1 MPKIVD
7 KEEMRTRIMDAAM
20 TVYSEVGFHVA
31 TMDAI
36 AKQSGL
42 GKGTVYLYFKSKE
55 ALTVALADR
64 VFGGMEDNFIS
75 ENQSSSLEEFGSQI
89 RKSMDISTEHASF
102 IRVFFEVFGP
112 SFASEEFVKEVAGFF
127 DRLGAHYSAQLEH
140 LQSLSQVRGDIDTGT
155 TGRAL
160 AAMIDGI
167 ILHKGLFA
175 IPGSRHRKLI
185 EASLKLLLDGAKA

>member
-7 KEEMRTRIMDAAM
+7 KEEMKLRIMDAAM
-20 TVYSEVGFHVA
+20 IVYSDMGFHVA

-55 ALTVALADR
+55 ELTVGLVDR
-64 VFGGMEDNFIS
+64 IFGGMEDNFFS
-75 ENQSSSLEEFGSQI
+75 QDLCETVEEFKAML
-89 RKSMDISTEHASF
+89 RKTMDIPKEHASF

-112 SFASEEFVKEVAGFF
+112 SFASKEFVKQVAGFF
-127 DRLGAHYSAQLEH
+127 DRLGDHYAKHITH
-140 LQSLSQVRGDIDTGT
+140 LQENEQISEAYDPKT

-160 AAMIDGI
+160 ASMVDGI

-175 IPGSRHRKLI
+175 IPTKKHRELI
-185 EASLKLLLDGAKA
+185 EASLLVIFAK

>member
-1 MPKIVD
+1 MPKVVD
-7 KEEMRTRIMDAAM
+7 KEEMRHRIMDAAM
-20 TVYSEVGFHVA
+20 IVYSDVGFHVA

-55 ALTVALADR
+55 ALTVALVDR
-64 VFGGMEDNFIS
+64 IFSGMEENFFS
-75 ENQSSSLEEFGSQI
+75 DSLCGSLEEFKALL
-89 RKSMDISTEHASF
+89 RKTMDIPKEHAAF
-102 IRVFFEVFGP
+102 VRVFFEVFGP
-112 SFASEEFVKEVAGFF
+112 SFASKDFVKKVAGFF
-127 DRLGAHYSAQLEH
+127 DRLGNHYADHVALLQQQGQLSRSIEPKA
-140 LQSLSQVRGDIDTGT
+140 

-175 IPGSRHRKLI
+175 MSPAKHRKLI
-185 EASLKLLLDGAKA
+185 DASLKLIFPN